1 MINGR
6 QCLIGRL
13 IYKLAGNCFI
23 AAAFDDTVHVT
34 VDDTV
39 DDTVDNVDATDDTD
53 DTDDTD
59 SWVYDA
65 RKVRLIGGHDNK
77 VHLLKFKENNP

>member
-1 MINGR
+1 LINGR

-39 DDTVDNVDATDDTD
+39 DNVDATD